1 MEQVERSADVV
12 PEQKSSKKRYFII
25 AAVIAAVL
33 ISVALWRGGDNAGTA
48 DSVGKQ
54 IEQAGR
60 NQQVITGGI
69 ADAEITAGSVTTSI
83 DRSQEAIG
91 TATSAAGRLENHLAE
106 SGSLIAEC
114 REILKSVGKDAGE
127 ESTERIRGTD

>member
-1 MEQVERSADVV
+1 MPDEQEKQNNHHYIYIAILIILLCAGT
-12 PEQKSSKKRYFII
+12 YFFM
-25 AAVIAAVL
+25 
-33 ISVALWRGGDNAGTA
+33 RGGGDNAGTA

-60 NQQVITGGI
+60 NQQAITGGI
-69 ADAEITAGSVTTSI
+69 ADAESTAGSVTTSI

-91 TATSAAGRLENHLAE
+91 TATSAAGRLESYLAE

-114 REILKSVGKDAGE
+114 RVIVESVGKDAGE
-127 ESTERIRGTD
+127 ESTERIRSTDR